1 MFMYDDQ
8 SETNEVD
15 VIRIRNV
22 HKEDGNTMVSKI
34 SCIMECILMCNVE
47 IKNVFYN

>member
-22 HKEDGNTMVSKI
+22 HKEDGNTMVSKNKLYYGI
-34 SCIMECILMCNVE
+34 YSHV
-47 IKNVFYN
+47 